1 MALFIFAS
9 MILIVFPFSGFTQ
22 DLYPTEYL
30 AEIKQFRTQ
39 KDSVFKYSPDSPLRN
54 EQRLSFDG
62 LDYFPIDKKFR
73 LIGQLHRYARLRRI
87 KVPSTDGNTITMER
101 FGRIYFQWAEKTFC
115 LEAFRSPETM
125 QIEVFFTDN
134 TNGKTT
140 YSIGRYLILEPLEN
154 GNYLIDFNDA
164 YNPYCIYNEIYI
176 CPLPP
181 TKNRLA
187 LEIKAGE
194 KNFGTILAK

>member
-9 MILIVFPFSGFTQ
+9 MILIVLPFSGFTQ

-87 KVPSTDGNTITMER
+87 KVPSTDGNTIPMER
-101 FGRIYFQWAEKTFC
+101 FGRIYFQWAEKTFW

-154 GNYLIDFNDA
+154 GNYLIDFNNA
-164 YNPYCIYNEIYI
+164 YNPYCIYNELYI

-194 KNFGTILAK
+194 KKFGTILAK

>member
-1 MALFIFAS
+1 
-9 MILIVFPFSGFTQ
+9 
-22 DLYPTEYL
+22 
-30 AEIKQFRTQ
+30 
-39 KDSVFKYSPDSPLRN
+39 
-54 EQRLSFDG
+54 
-62 LDYFPIDKKFR
+62 
-73 LIGQLHRYARLRRI
+73 
-87 KVPSTDGNTITMER
+87 
-101 FGRIYFQWAEKTFC
+101 
-115 LEAFRSPETM
+115 M

-154 GNYLIDFNDA
+154 GSYLIDFNNA
-164 YNPYCIYNEIYI
+164 YNPYCIYNELYI

>member
-101 FGRIYFQWAEKTFC
+101 FGRIYFQWAEKNF
-115 LEAFRSPETM
+115 LVRSFP
-125 QIEVFFTDN
+125 
-134 TNGKTT
+134 K
-140 YSIGRYLILEPLEN
+140 P
-154 GNYLIDFNDA
+154 
-164 YNPYCIYNEIYI
+164 
-176 CPLPP
+176 
-181 TKNRLA
+181 
-187 LEIKAGE
+187 
-194 KNFGTILAK
+194 

>member
-9 MILIVFPFSGFTQ
+9 MILIVLPFSGFTQ

-101 FGRIYFQWAEKTFC
+101 FGRIYFQWAEKTFW

-154 GNYLIDFNDA
+154 GNYLIDFNNA
-164 YNPYCIYNEIYI
+164 YNPYCIYNELYI

-194 KNFGTILAK
+194 KKFGTILAK